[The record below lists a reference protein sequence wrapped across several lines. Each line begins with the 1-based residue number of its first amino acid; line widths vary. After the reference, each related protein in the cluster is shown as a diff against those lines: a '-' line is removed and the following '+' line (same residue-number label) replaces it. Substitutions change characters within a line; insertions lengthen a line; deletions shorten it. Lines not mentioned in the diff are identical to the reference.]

1 MKSKQILIGL
11 VCMVFLWTN
20 IASAS
25 LLNGIVA
32 YWSFDSDF
40 TADNGGAAFDFTAV
54 NGATAGVSDGKF
66 GGASSFTRSIGQYA
80 YTAESVL
87 TQGIDFSYSVWYKC
101 TTANLPTYSTYQIL
115 QTAVSTTIPV
125 TGDTGYSVNV
135 ALRDQNKVEQLYT
148 GTRYADGSNGNYF
161 VTQGAGST
169 DWHNLVVTRDTGG
182 GVGGRN
188 RMSIYVDGVLVHT
201 ADYWGS
207 VAAVESLVIGGQA
220 AGLNTFDGLV
230 DDLAFWN
237 RVITSDEIAQVQT
250 SAIPE
255 PTTLGL
261 LVLGGM
267 ALLRRRNH

>member
-11 VCMVFLWTN
+11 VYMVFLWTN

-25 LLNGIVA
+25 ILDGIVA

-54 NGATAGVSDGKF
+54 NGATAGVSGGKF

-115 QTAVSTTIPV
+115 QTAASTTIPV

-148 GTRYADGSNGNYF
+148 GTRYAF
-161 VTQGAGST
+161 
-169 DWHNLVVTRDTGG
+169 
-182 GVGGRN
+182 
-188 RMSIYVDGVLVHT
+188 
-201 ADYWGS
+201 
-207 VAAVESLVIGGQA
+207 
-220 AGLNTFDGLV
+220 
-230 DDLAFWN
+230 
-237 RVITSDEIAQVQT
+237 
-250 SAIPE
+250 
-255 PTTLGL
+255 
-261 LVLGGM
+261 
-267 ALLRRRNH
+267 RRR